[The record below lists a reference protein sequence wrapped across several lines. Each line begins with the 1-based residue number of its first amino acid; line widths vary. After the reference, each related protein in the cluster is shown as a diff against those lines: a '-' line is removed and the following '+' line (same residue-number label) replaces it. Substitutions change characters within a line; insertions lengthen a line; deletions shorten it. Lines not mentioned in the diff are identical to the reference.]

1 VKKSSGDKAA
11 MMEIVILST
20 VDSMETASKIAR
32 ALVEGKEAACVNI
45 VPGIRSIYRWEGKV
59 CDDSELLLIIKT
71 TEARFE
77 AVRRRIRA
85 LHPYQLPESIAIPII
100 AGDQEYLAWLSS
112 NVAGMPSDDPPL

>member
-1 VKKSSGDKAA
+1 
-11 MMEIVILST
+11 MTEIVILST
-20 VDSMETASKIAR
+20 VDSMGTASKIAR

-59 CDDSELLLIIKT
+59 CDDSELLLMIKT

-112 NVAGMPSDDPPL
+112 NVAGMQSDDPSL

>member
-1 VKKSSGDKAA
+1 
-11 MMEIVILST
+11 MMKIVILST
-20 VDSMETASKIAR
+20 ADSMETASKIAR

-45 VPGIRSIYRWEGKV
+45 VPGIRSIYRWDGKV

-77 AVRRRIRA
+77 AVRRRIRT

-100 AGDQEYLAWLSS
+100 AGDKEYLAWLSS
-112 NVAGMPSDDPPL
+112 NVAGKPSDDPSL